1 MMITLTP
8 KMRWSPWT
16 APRRTQAGSAA
27 GFIEENVLLKEKK
40 KKREKHQDGR
50 QKANICFCREAFAL
64 LSAGGTSESSCQ
76 HLQDSACLII
86 AERWQPDLGSLSCL
100 KAGRGFL
107 LTLC

>member
-40 KKREKHQDGR
+40 KKEKSIKMGGR
-50 QKANICFCREAFAL
+50 KQIFAFAERPL
-64 LSAGGTSESSCQ
+64 PCSVLVAPLNPAANTCKTQ
-76 HLQDSACLII
+76 HV
-86 AERWQPDLGSLSCL
+86 
-100 KAGRGFL
+100 
-107 LTLC
+107 